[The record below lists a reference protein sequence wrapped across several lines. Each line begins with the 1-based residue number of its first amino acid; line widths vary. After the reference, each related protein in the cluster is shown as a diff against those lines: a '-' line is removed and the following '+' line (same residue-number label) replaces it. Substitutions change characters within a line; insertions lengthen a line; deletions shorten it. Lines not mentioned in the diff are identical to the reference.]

1 MFSYYYSAL
10 LQMEKC
16 VAAPLGEISR
26 VFTRVK
32 QRSKS
37 NKWNTCASISSSSS
51 FTLARVSVRFK
62 CHKVSKKKRGYESRR
77 CLLTSS
83 FTNRTKKKGTL
94 RHVCVRS
101 SLTLSIVLY
110 RALSEATFH
119 SSSTGGGDTSA
130 ASAWS
135 SSSFSSRLRFRCA
148 HHVVAQCRS

>member
-1 MFSYYYSAL
+1 
-10 LQMEKC
+10 MEKC

-51 FTLARVSVRFK
+51 FSLARVSVRFK
-62 CHKVSKKKRGYESRR
+62 CHKVSKKKKRGTKAGVACS
-77 CLLTSS
+77 LVFLQIKK
-83 FTNRTKKKGTL
+83 KKKGTL

-148 HHVVAQCRS
+148 HHVVARCRS